1 MMTLAAAWVRSQQ
14 GDRALELY
22 DEAIALRER
31 AADHEVLG
39 VARLGRGAILA
50 QQGRYDEAT
59 AELSRARIE
68 LATVGDSLGVASVDV
83 NLGEFQR
90 MRHRPADAL
99 VLLKKAVSEFELLG
113 AREGRAYALAQQAT
127 VERELLDAEAALA
140 TTARFWPVE
149 AHTSNERM
157 RWTLTLERAAGLV
170 ASGRVAEGE
179 HLIERIE
186 ADSDPRKDA
195 LVRAQASLLAAT
207 IAQRRDDRVRALL
220 LLDSALVPVLRE
232 GDPGG
237 WTHGLTLKA
246 ELQRDQQ
253 QLVEAAAT
261 AATLQAWANASTDEW
276 RGLHAAL
283 VEAGQ
288 AAAEHRREPAL
299 EQFARAMAIADR
311 LGVPEELVEVGAPYL
326 ATLVDASQLD
336 TARAVSGRIA
346 VWAEHDPRAATAQA
360 RLFRALG
367 RDDAARSAEEQAT
380 RLMAAYAAV
389 PTGPP

>member
-1 MMTLAAAWVRSQQ
+1 
-14 GDRALELY
+14 
-22 DEAIALRER
+22 
-31 AADHEVLG
+31 
-39 VARLGRGAILA
+39 
-50 QQGRYDEAT
+50 
-59 AELSRARIE
+59 
-68 LATVGDSLGVASVDV
+68 
-83 NLGEFQR
+83 
-90 MRHRPADAL
+90 
-99 VLLKKAVSEFELLG
+99 
-113 AREGRAYALAQQAT
+113 LAQQAT
-127 VERELLDAEAALA
+127 AERELLDAEAALA
-140 TTARFWPVE
+140 TTARFWPAE

-157 RWTLTLERAAGLV
+157 RWTLTFERAAGLV

-179 HLIERIE
+179 RLIEHID

-195 LVRAQASLLAAT
+195 LARAQASLLAAT

-220 LLDSALVPVLRE
+220 LLDSALVPVLRD

-246 ELQRDQQ
+246 ELQRDRQ
-253 QLVEAAAT
+253 QLAEAAAT
-261 AATLQAWANASTDEW
+261 TATLQAWASASADEW

-283 VEAGQ
+283 AAAGQ

-299 EQFARAMAIADR
+299 EQFARAMAVADR

-380 RLMAAYAAV
+380 RLMAAYATSQSRS
-389 PTGPP
+389 P